1 MLAHAEQTTA
11 AQQLTDEQ
19 TRSRTKASCTQAA
32 PSAYASTSKAPSSS
46 RSSSRSSSS
55 SSSSS
60 SSEESKEGASSSDR
74 GQMKQKQIGGE
85 GQKRCRAGEQIPA
98 TCKQHAHDNLFFLM
112 WCSLSSKAQLALNR
126 AKIPVGLSGK
136 AKIYVFGVRKSV
148 RFNFPRTR
156 ASAHLHNQESI
167 QLLLRFGAE

>member
-1 MLAHAEQTTA
+1 
-11 AQQLTDEQ
+11 
-19 TRSRTKASCTQAA
+19 
-32 PSAYASTSKAPSSS
+32 
-46 RSSSRSSSS
+46 
-55 SSSSS
+55 
-60 SSEESKEGASSSDR
+60 
-74 GQMKQKQIGGE
+74 MKQKQIGGE